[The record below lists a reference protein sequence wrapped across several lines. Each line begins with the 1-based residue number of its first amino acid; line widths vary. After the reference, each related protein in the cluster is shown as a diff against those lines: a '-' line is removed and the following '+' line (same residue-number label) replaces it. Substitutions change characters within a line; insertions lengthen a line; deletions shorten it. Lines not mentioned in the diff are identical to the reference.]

1 MTIYYDYHYDYHY
14 DYVLRPGVRLGLGWN
29 RGAPPPP
36 LRGLLTDRFA
46 TIDHLFDPACSGGT
60 RSDVL
65 LVAFSAQGPGIQQWQ
80 AAAVAPL
87 RALGTSLDALYLAD
101 PSNSYYLQDPGCG
114 WGGIAHFSELIR
126 RHAQHYERV
135 LMVGSSMGGCAALM
149 HAHHAHEVLA
159 FGPRV
164 DLERTHG
171 SYVPDAAKRACASSV
186 HASLRTMRGRA
197 TVHVG
202 SGNAVDVMQAGLVR
216 GVGGLEVREHDTFH
230 HNVPMFLEREGQLV
244 PLIKR
249 SLLRL
254 LRPQENDRPPLGGL
268 GGAEP

>member
-87 RALGTSLDALYLAD
+87 RALG
-101 PSNSYYLQDPGCG
+101 
-114 WGGIAHFSELIR
+114 
-126 RHAQHYERV
+126 
-135 LMVGSSMGGCAALM
+135 
-149 HAHHAHEVLA
+149 
-159 FGPRV
+159 
-164 DLERTHG
+164 
-171 SYVPDAAKRACASSV
+171 
-186 HASLRTMRGRA
+186 
-197 TVHVG
+197 
-202 SGNAVDVMQAGLVR
+202 
-216 GVGGLEVREHDTFH
+216 
-230 HNVPMFLEREGQLV
+230 
-244 PLIKR
+244 
-249 SLLRL
+249 
-254 LRPQENDRPPLGGL
+254 
-268 GGAEP
+268 